1 MKQGEEPVLG
11 APYNKGYEVL
21 PKENKIAFYYRDDN
35 ALIDDKLAD
44 MKVSVDI
51 NGTEYEMTYN
61 AGNKRFEY
69 NYNKLESGCTYYR
82 YKVGDEYILDK
93 YNDKQE
99 QKGETIIL
107 ILSIIS

>member
-44 MKVSVDI
+44 MIRTNMDI
-51 NGTEYEMTYN
+51 EMV
-61 AGNKRFEY
+61 
-69 NYNKLESGCTYYR
+69 
-82 YKVGDEYILDK
+82 YK
-93 YNDKQE
+93 
-99 QKGETIIL
+99 IIGL
-107 ILSIIS
+107 